1 MFNNTG
7 NALKIS
13 STDRII
19 RILSKLCKANVKL
32 IIKPKL
38 DQNKNISIRGM
49 AAELINIQKNL
60 GFRICD
66 ISERGIQNI
75 IGSHLLQIEFLG
87 LSTKV
92 LFVTSLITVE
102 QNSII
107 VSIPNEILSIERRTY
122 SRYTTTN
129 NFNCFAS
136 FEFWKP
142 QKHNITSPPVFTGL
156 ETFAE
161 YNYIIDISEGGF
173 CFKTRFP
180 AIMEN
185 MRRGL
190 VDEKTKLILPLQPPI
205 IVTTEIRWTKRIKER
220 INIEGAERFQKIF
233 KAGMQFVNLS
243 NDNRRDIQHLIKQ
256 LSLADAM

>member
-1 MFNNTG
+1 MIGNTG

-19 RILSKLCKANVKL
+19 RILSRLCKANVKL
-32 IIKPKL
+32 IVKPKL
-38 DQNKNISIRGM
+38 DQNKNISIRGI
-49 AAELINIQKNL
+49 AAELINVQKDL

-92 LFVTSLITVE
+92 LFVTSLITIE

-107 VSIPNEILSIERRTY
+107 VSIPNEILSVERRAY
-122 SRYTTTN
+122 SRYATTN

-142 QKHNITSPPVFTGL
+142 KKYNTTSPPVFEGL
-156 ETFAE
+156 ETFSE

-180 AIMEN
+180 SIMES

-190 VDEKTKLILPLQPPI
+190 VDEKTKLIFPLQPHI
-205 IVTTEIRWTKRIKER
+205 IVATEIRWIKRIKER
-220 INIEGAERFQKIF
+220 INVEGAERSQKIF

-243 NDNRRDIQHLIKQ
+243 KDNKLAIQQLIKQ